1 MSVQRAWTRLV
12 WAVAL
17 VGLAVYAAVMLNA
30 EPESGLNSFFSLWV
44 YQGLVV
50 FAVVIAGSRAIA
62 VTRDRVAWTVVTVSL
77 AGSAFAEIY
86 YAAVEPEAYPSVAD
100 FAWIAFYPV
109 VYVGIVLLLRR
120 RARSIAGALWL
131 DGITAALGAAALGA
145 AVLVELVLRSTEGSL
160 STVATNLAYPLGDV
174 LLLSA
179 VFGVFSLTGWRP
191 GRRWLVL
198 GLGVLATAV
207 ADAVYLFQASAG
219 TYTEG
224 TVLDALWPASM
235 LFIAVTAWMDDRE
248 EGKLAVEGRPLLA
261 VPATCAVAS
270 IGVLVYDHF
279 NQVNLLAHL
288 LATGALLAVVVRLV
302 VTFRENRQL
311 FELTRHE
318 AVTDALTG
326 LGNRRKLVT
335 DLDRRLG
342 EEGGTSSTLLMIFD
356 LDGFKGYND
365 AFGHPAGDALLARL
379 ASKLASVPG
388 PEGAAYRLGGD

>member
-224 TVLDALWPASM
+224 TVLDVLWPASM
-235 LFIAVTAWMDDRE
+235 LFIAGAAWMDERDER
-248 EGKLAVEGRPLLA
+248 GFAVEGRPLLA
-261 VPATCAVAS
+261 VPATCALVS

-279 NQVNLLAHL
+279 RHVNLLAVV
-288 LATGALLAVVVRLV
+288 LATA
-302 VTFRENRQL
+302 
-311 FELTRHE
+311 
-318 AVTDALTG
+318 
-326 LGNRRKLVT
+326 
-335 DLDRRLG
+335 
-342 EEGGTSSTLLMIFD
+342 TLLMIVSVASMTAC
-356 LDGFKGYND
+356 LVMRCGFC
-365 AFGHPAGDALLARL
+365 R
-379 ASKLASVPG
+379 
-388 PEGAAYRLGGD
+388 R